1 MNSST
6 YPKAV
11 FDFGR
16 GPISANLRPFN
27 FAASMLH
34 VFLNGDIEP
43 AILHDYIDD
52 IYETVRLAEHGKDF
66 CWWQEMMENICLI
79 TELLH
84 SLVVRGSEHEERAK
98 LTLEY
103 FLKKGIPPTRT
114 LLQIPAENE
123 LLHEAL
129 AEQLEMFN

>member
-1 MNSST
+1 
-6 YPKAV
+6 
-11 FDFGR
+11 
-16 GPISANLRPFN
+16 
-27 FAASMLH
+27 MLH

-52 IYETVRLAEHGKDF
+52 IYETVRLAEHEKDF
-66 CWWQEMMENICLI
+66 AWWQEMMENICLI

-84 SLVVRGSEHEERAK
+84 SLVVRGSEHEERAR

-103 FLKKGIPPTRT
+103 FLKKGIPPTRII
-114 LLQIPAENE
+114 LQIPADNE
-123 LLHEAL
+123 SLHEAL

>member
-1 MNSST
+1 MKSST

-11 FDFGR
+11 FNFGR

-34 VFLNGDIEP
+34 VFLNSDIEP
-43 AILHDYIDD
+43 TIVQDYIDD
-52 IYETVRLAEHGKDF
+52 IYEAVRLAEQEKDF
-66 CWWQEMMENICLI
+66 SWWKEVMENICLT

-84 SLVVRGSEHEERAK
+84 SLVVRGSEHEERAR

-103 FLKKGIPPTRT
+103 FLKKGIPPTRAI
-114 LLQIPAENE
+114 LQIPADNE
-123 LLHEAL
+123 SLHEAL
-129 AEQLEMFN
+129 AEQSEMFN